1 MRDLEKDMTKLSS
14 LNIISS
20 CAEVIYDVL
29 DHRHADDAFEK
40 LHNEISW
47 EKVSHRGGHLP
58 RLVAIQG
65 DISSDGGIP
74 VYRFPADAMPR
85 LMPIS
90 PTVKLIQEQVT
101 KRMGHTVN
109 HVLIQYY
116 RDGTDYIS
124 EHSDKTLDIVPNT
137 SIGNFSI
144 GAQRNMVFRTKKL
157 NKLDDGIA
165 VPRQIV
171 RTPLPHNS
179 LCIMGLDTNKY
190 WLHGIRQDKRFGNI
204 DTPKDLDLDFQ
215 AARISLTFRKIG
227 TFISDDDLFIWGQ
240 GATAK
245 SKENACPIMNN
256 NTSQMKRILEAFR
269 MENRDSNFDWNTH
282 YGSGFDLLHIS

>member
-1 MRDLEKDMTKLSS
+1 MKDPEEDKKEPCS
-14 LNIISS
+14 LNIIPS
-20 CAEVIYDVL
+20 CAKVIYDVIDQRL
-29 DHRHADDAFEK
+29 ADDAFEK
-40 LHNEISW
+40 LLNEISW
-47 EKVSHRGGHLP
+47 EEVSHRGGHLP

-65 DISSDGGIP
+65 DISSDGGTP
-74 VYRFPADAMPR
+74 VYRFPADVMPR

-116 RDGTDYIS
+116 RNGTDYIS

-137 SIGNFSI
+137 SIGNFSL
-144 GAQRNMVFRTKKL
+144 GAQRNMIFRTKKSR
-157 NKLDDGIA
+157 KLVDQISES
-165 VPRQIV
+165 RQII

-179 LCIMGLDTNKY
+179 LCIMGLDTNKF
-190 WLHGIRQDKRFGNI
+190 WLHGIRQDKRFKNI
-204 DTPKDLDLDFQ
+204 DSSIDLGLQ

-227 TFISDDDLFIWGQ
+227 TFISEDHLCIWGQ

-245 SKENACPIMNN
+245 SKEYACPIANN
-256 NTSQMKRILEAFR
+256 STLQVEKIIQAFR
-269 MENRDSNFDWNTH
+269 MENSESDFDWNAH
-282 YGSGFDLLHIS
+282 YGCGFDLLYIS